1 MFSFLDINPSHHLC
15 SYLVPF
21 MFVTNIHLTFTLS
34 MKIKYQVVRDRVA
47 GHIFD
52 SSPVDFTSD
61 LGTRFIV
68 HPSVLKASDPPRF
81 VSWIANGIASGLDGL
96 FLSRFESQ
104 RAEYWQTLYSSVV
117 CIINF
122 CKV

>member
-1 MFSFLDINPSHHLC
+1 MFLPCTIYVYDQYT
-15 SYLVPF
+15 SY
-21 MFVTNIHLTFTLS
+21 FTLS